1 MEPSHQGGSFVSI
14 SVRGKNVKAKQ
25 AQTPLEYTVNIKKV
39 FSSLLDLTTLAV
51 AAVLFVKKCDADEN
65 NYTLSTATVQHKLKS
80 SI

>member
-14 SVRGKNVKAKQ
+14 SVRGKNVKAKR

-51 AAVLFVKKCDADEN
+51 AAVLFVKNVMLMKTTIH
-65 NYTLSTATVQHKLKS
+65 YPQQLYSTS
-80 SI
+80 